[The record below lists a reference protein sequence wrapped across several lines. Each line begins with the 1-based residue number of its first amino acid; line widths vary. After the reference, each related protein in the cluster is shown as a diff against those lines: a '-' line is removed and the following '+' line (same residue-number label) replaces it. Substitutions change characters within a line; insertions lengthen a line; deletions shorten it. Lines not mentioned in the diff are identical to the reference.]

1 MQRALI
7 DDNELNE
14 SGFVLETFQLLAERS
29 TYIQSNVSKN
39 VSQVCGRS
47 ASTVTVQD
55 QLTQVEP
62 APLCLCQ
69 EEALTRITTFRF
81 RLLW

>member
-1 MQRALI
+1 MISQKNQDTL
-7 DDNELNE
+7 
-14 SGFVLETFQLLAERS
+14 VLVIFQLLAERS
-29 TYIQSNVSKN
+29 TIIQSNVFIN
-39 VSQVCGRS
+39 VSQVCDRS

-55 QLTQVEP
+55 QLTPVEL

-69 EEALTRITTFRF
+69 EEAFTRITTFRF